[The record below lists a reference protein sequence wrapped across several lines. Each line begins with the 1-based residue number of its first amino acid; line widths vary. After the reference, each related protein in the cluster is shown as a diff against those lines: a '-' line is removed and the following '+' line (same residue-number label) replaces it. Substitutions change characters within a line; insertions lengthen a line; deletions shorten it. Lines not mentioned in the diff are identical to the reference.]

1 MLEVSNLRKTYGGTV
16 ALDGVTFNLE
26 PGIYLVAGPNGA
38 GKTTLLR
45 TLTGAEV
52 PSAGSI
58 LLEGIDI
65 SSDRMRLRR
74 HINYLSD
81 SVPLYRDM
89 TVEGH
94 LIYRGRLKG
103 LSSRRLRARIRHVT
117 ESLGLKAIYTKSTAS
132 LSAGQRKC
140 VGIADA
146 MLTDSRLLAI
156 DEPFDA
162 LDSLHCEML
171 TKALTSAARHTVILL
186 ATNRLDAAEAI
197 AGKCIVLTSGSLA
210 GIFDTSNRP
219 EGTTLSQAVSETL
232 RKYYS
237 TAPEASR

>member
-16 ALDGVTFNLE
+16 ALDNVTFNLE

-45 TLTGAEV
+45 TLSGAEL
-52 PSAGSI
+52 PTSGSVS
-58 LLEGIDI
+58 LEGNDI
-65 SSDRMRLRR
+65 FGDRMRVRR

-81 SVPLYRDM
+81 SVPLYKDM
-89 TVEGH
+89 TIEGH
-94 LIYRGRLKG
+94 LVYRGRLKG
-103 LSSRRLRARIRHVT
+103 LSSRRLRARIRHVI

-140 VGIADA
+140 VGIADV

-162 LDSLHCEML
+162 LDSIHCEML
-171 TKALTSAARHTVILL
+171 CKALASAARHTVILL

-197 AGKCIVLTSGSLA
+197 DGKCIVLTSGSLA
-210 GIFDTSNRP
+210 GIFETANRP
-219 EGTTLSQAVSETL
+219 EGTTLAQAVAETL
-232 RKYYS
+232 RKHYS
-237 TAPEASR
+237 TAPEVKQ